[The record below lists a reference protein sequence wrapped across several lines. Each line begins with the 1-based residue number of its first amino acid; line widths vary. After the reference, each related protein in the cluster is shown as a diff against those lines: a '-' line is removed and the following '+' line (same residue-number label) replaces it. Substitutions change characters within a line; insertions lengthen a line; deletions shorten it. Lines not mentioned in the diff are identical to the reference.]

1 MKIAVYGAS
10 GYTGRLVLA
19 ELARRDI
26 PAVLAGRD
34 PERLGAAA
42 AAAGMPTAETA
53 QAGLDDPAALAG
65 AFAGC
70 AALINCAGPFITS
83 GEPVVRAAIAAGCH
97 YVDISGEQLYLQRV
111 FERFGQQAADA
122 GVTVVPGVNDDGLPS
137 SLIAHLA
144 AERVAPVSELV
155 IALDLTRS
163 GAAPSRGTLRS
174 ALANLATFRDGGLSY
189 DDGRWRAGVPARR
202 ESVTFAGEPGPVPVV
217 KFPLPGVVTIP
228 RHVPASHVEGV
239 ARAVL
244 VEAFSQITP
253 ELIDAVPDGPSE
265 ASRAAVR
272 WTVVAEATGADGRCA
287 RGVVSGPDTYG
298 ATAVIVVESA
308 RQLASQDARPG
319 VLAPAQAFDP
329 AGFLDF
335 LTRYQASW
343 SIESRPAVSGQVL
356 SPAS

>member
-10 GYTGRLVLA
+10 GYTGGLVLA

-26 PAVLAGRD
+26 PAVLTGRD
-34 PERLGAAA
+34 PDRLRT
-42 AAAGMPTAETA
+42 AAAGAGMPDAEMA
-53 QAGLDDPAALAG
+53 QAGLDDHAALSG

-70 AALINCAGPFITS
+70 AAVINCAGPFITF
-83 GEPVVRAAIAAGCH
+83 GESVVRAAIAAGCH

-163 GAAPSRGTLRS
+163 AAAPSRGTLRS
-174 ALANLATFRDGGLSY
+174 ALANLATFRDGGLSF
-189 DDGRWRAGVPARR
+189 DDGTWHPGVPAQR
-202 ESVTFAGEPGPVPVV
+202 ESVTFPGEPGPVPVV
-217 KFPLPGVVTIP
+217 KFPLPGVATIP
-228 RHVPASHVEGV
+228 RHVPTSHVEGV

-244 VEAFSQITP
+244 VEAFSQITL
-253 ELIDAVPDGPSE
+253 ELIDTVPDGPSQE
-265 ASRAAVR
+265 SRTATR
-272 WTVVAEATGADGRCA
+272 WTVVAEATGADGRRA

-298 ATAVIVVESA
+298 ATAIIAVESA
-308 RQLASQDARPG
+308 RQLASQGARPG

-335 LTRYQASW
+335 LTKYQASW
-343 SIESRPAVSGQVL
+343 SIEAWPAVDGKVL
-356 SPAS
+356 SSVG

>member
-1 MKIAVYGAS
+1 MKMAVYGAS

-19 ELARRDI
+19 ELARRGI
-26 PAVLAGRD
+26 PAVLVGRD
-34 PERLGAAA
+34 PERLRA
-42 AAAGMPTAETA
+42 AAAGAGMPAAGTA
-53 QAGLDDPAALAG
+53 QASLDDPAALAG

-70 AALINCAGPFITS
+70 AAVINCAGPFITS

-189 DDGRWRAGVPARR
+189 DDGTWRPDVPARR
-202 ESVTFAGEPGPVPVV
+202 ESVTFPGEPVPVPVV
-217 KFPLPGVVTIP
+217 KFPLPGVATIP

-239 ARAVL
+239 ARAGL

-265 ASRAAVR
+265 ASRAATR
-272 WTVVAEATGADGRCA
+272 WTVVAEATGADGRRA

-298 ATAVIVVESA
+298 ASAIIAVESA
-308 RQLASQDARPG
+308 RQLASQDAKPG

-335 LTRYQASW
+335 LTGCQASW
-343 SIESRPAVSGQVL
+343 SIEAWPAVSEQVL

>member
-19 ELARRDI
+19 ELARRGI
-26 PAVLAGRD
+26 PAVLVGRSQ
-34 PERLGAAA
+34 ERLQA
-42 AAAGMPTAETA
+42 AAAGAGMPGAETVLA
-53 QAGLDDPAALAG
+53 SLDSPALAD

-70 AALINCAGPFITS
+70 AAVINCAGPFIIS
-83 GEPVVRAAIAAGCH
+83 GETVVRAAIIAGCH
-97 YVDISGEQLYLQRV
+97 YVDISGEQLYLQQI
-111 FERFGQQAADA
+111 FAGFGDAAAAA
-122 GVTVVPGVNDDGLPS
+122 GVTVVPGVNDDALPS

-144 AERVAPVSELV
+144 AERVTPVGELV
-155 IALDLTRS
+155 IAIDLSRS

-174 ALANLATFRDGGLSY
+174 ALANLGTFRNGGLSY
-189 DDGRWRAGVPARR
+189 DDGIWQLDVPARCS
-202 ESVTFAGEPGPVPVV
+202 SVAFPGEPEPVPVV

-228 RHVPASHVEGV
+228 RHVSASHVEAV
-239 ARAVL
+239 ARATL

-265 ASRAAVR
+265 ASRTATW
-272 WTVVAEATGADGRCA
+272 WTIVAEVTGVDGRRA

-298 ATAVIVVESA
+298 ATALIAVESA
-308 RQLASQDARPG
+308 RQLAGQDARPG

-335 LTRYQASW
+335 LTGYRTSW
-343 SIESRPAVSGQVL
+343 SIEAWPADSARAL
-356 SPAS
+356 CSPG